1 LPHALSAI
9 IGLNVAPYGATVM
22 VAIRANGRS
31 DEFGG
36 VMVAETSRYGVGMT
50 VALDFE
56 RAVERIKQA
65 LAAEGFGILCEIDVA
80 ATMKKKLDVDF
91 RPYVI
96 LGACNPPLAYQALTA
111 ERDIGLLLPCNIIV
125 YADDSPGHSVIAAM
139 DPVVALGVT
148 GNTALQPL
156 AEEVKTR
163 LIRALDALDATT
175 L

>member
-1 LPHALSAI
+1 
-9 IGLNVAPYGATVM
+9 M
-22 VAIRANGRS
+22 VA
-31 DEFGG
+31 D
-36 VMVAETSRYGVGMT
+36 TSRYGVGMT

-56 RAVERIKQA
+56 RAVDRVKEA

-96 LGACNPPLAYQALTA
+96 LGACNPPLAHRALTA

-125 YADDSPGHSVIAAM
+125 YADDMPGHSVIAAM

-148 GNTALQPL
+148 GNTSLQPV
-156 AEEVKTR
+156 AEEVKSR
-163 LIRALDALDATT
+163 LIRALAAVETSARR
-175 L
+175 